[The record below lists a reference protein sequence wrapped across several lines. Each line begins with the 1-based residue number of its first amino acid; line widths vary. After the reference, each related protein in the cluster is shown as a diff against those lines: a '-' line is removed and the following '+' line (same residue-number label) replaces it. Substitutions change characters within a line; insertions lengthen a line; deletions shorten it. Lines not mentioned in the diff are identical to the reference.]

1 MKHVCTP
8 KPTTLII
15 QVFYISVVLVIY
27 SRTVHTK
34 LMRLYYTIMLL
45 QMRKNNTCMVP
56 NYILKRAC

>member
-15 QVFYISVVLVIY
+15 QVFYSSVVLVIY

-45 QMRKNNTCMVP
+45 QMRKNNT
-56 NYILKRAC
+56 

>member
-34 LMRLYYTIMLL
+34 LMRLYYTIML
-45 QMRKNNTCMVP
+45 QMRKNNT
-56 NYILKRAC
+56 